1 MIMEDANNLSVTDA
15 DFAWNSLLN
24 QLETL
29 VGKRPSDLNSV
40 LFLIGIQELGR
51 GPKRF
56 SKEQKQDLLHIGV
69 CRVMSLSGY
78 YAFDGYDA
86 DGWPMWTLLK
96 PIPQAGLLAQED
108 LIKSNVVQYFEQL
121 LSI

>member
-1 MIMEDANNLSVTDA
+1 MEDANTLPVA
-15 DFAWNSLLN
+15 DTEFAWESLLT
-24 QLETL
+24 QLELL
-29 VGKRPSDLNSV
+29 VGKRPADLNSV

-56 SKEQKQDLLHIGV
+56 TKEQKQDLLHIAV

-78 YAFDGYDA
+78 YSFDGYDA

-96 PIPQAGLLAQED
+96 PISQSGLLEQEH
-108 LIKSNVVQYFEQL
+108 LIKANVILYFEQ
-121 LSI
+121 IVAV

>member
-1 MIMEDANNLSVTDA
+1 MEDVNIVSVA
-15 DFAWNSLLN
+15 DTESAWNSLLAH
-24 QLETL
+24 LEIV
-29 VGKRPSDLNSV
+29 VGKRPADLNSV

-56 SKEQKQDLLHIGV
+56 SKEQKQDLLHIGI

-78 YAFDGYDA
+78 YAFEGYDA

-96 PIPQAGLLAQED
+96 AIPQAGLLEQEG
-108 LIKSNVVQYFEQL
+108 LIKANVLLYFEQIVN
-121 LSI
+121 S